1 MAVWHSQK
9 KNMNEV
15 CVCGERESEI
25 RSQYIKCKKKVYL
38 SDLPVVRNPP
48 ATAGDIGLIPGL
60 GRFHMPG
67 GN

>member
-1 MAVWHSQK
+1 M
-9 KNMNEV
+9 
-15 CVCGERESEI
+15 CVERESEI